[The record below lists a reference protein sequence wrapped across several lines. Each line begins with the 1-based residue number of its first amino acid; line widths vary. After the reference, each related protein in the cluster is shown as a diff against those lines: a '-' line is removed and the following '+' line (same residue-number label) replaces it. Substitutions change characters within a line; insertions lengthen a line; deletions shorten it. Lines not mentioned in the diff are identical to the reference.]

1 MNTLNSTI
9 SYYAQENTL
18 AKWASFSFGM
28 YLFFVFFGTSKPF
41 PDTVPDTG
49 SSNFY
54 NQLLAV
60 FYVISLGTLWGKQDE
75 VLAFIRK
82 EKFLTLLMLW
92 ALASVFWSM
101 EPITSLKRW
110 VGLFGELIV
119 CLAALLH
126 FRWSEVAL
134 RHFRVILA
142 LYFPLTILSVIFV
155 PGAMHIA
162 ADAWRGL
169 EDSKNNL
176 GQIAI
181 FGSLIQIAIISFH
194 KNFRSNIGHYFLLA
208 LALISLAGSKSTT
221 SLLIGVVCLL
231 ILGVWHLGRL
241 IKSGKIAVFYAVIL
255 IIGMGAIAGIIS
267 FFAPEIPAWFFGLFG
282 KDLTFTG
289 RVELWQT
296 VLRMTEGKEWL
307 GWGLG
312 GFWIMDSPHL
322 LPVFQEFVWIPNQ
335 SHQGYI
341 DTFNQMG
348 FVGITLL
355 LLTIA
360 SYFGA
365 LIRLQ
370 RRHVWKWIFFGLI
383 VLNFQESIFFRPRH
397 VSNFLFVFTYLALFT
412 DLLKE
417 KKGMFYS

>member
-1 MNTLNSTI
+1 MNTLNHSI
-9 SYYAQENTL
+9 SLYKEENTL

-41 PDTVPDTG
+41 PDSVPDTG
-49 SSNFY
+49 SSNFM
-54 NQLLAV
+54 NQLLSV

-92 ALASVFWSM
+92 ALASVFWSI
-101 EPITSLKRW
+101 ETVISLKRW
-110 VGLFGELIV
+110 IGLFGEIIV
-119 CLAALLH
+119 CLAAMLH
-126 FRWSEVAL
+126 FKWSEVAL
-134 RHFRVILA
+134 RHFRVVLA
-142 LYFPLTILSVIFV
+142 LYFPLTIVSVIFV

-181 FGSLIQIAIISFH
+181 FGTLILIAIISFH
-194 KNFRSNIGHYFLLA
+194 REFRGNIWHYILLA
-208 LALISLAGSKSTT
+208 MSIISLAGSKSTT
-221 SLLIGVVCLL
+221 SFLIGIVCLGS
-231 ILGVWHLGRL
+231 LGLLQLGKL
-241 IKSGKIAVFYAVIL
+241 MKSGKIAVFYAL
-255 IIGMGAIAGIIS
+255 MLMLGFGAIVGIVS

-296 VLRMTEGKEWL
+296 VLRMTQGKELL

-322 LPVFQEFVWIPNQ
+322 IPVFQEFVWIPNQ

-341 DTFNQMG
+341 DTYNQLG
-348 FVGITLL
+348 IVGLVLL
-355 LLTIA
+355 LFTITN
-360 SYFGA
+360 YFWGLA
-365 LIRLQ
+365 RLQ
-370 RRHVWKWIFFGLI
+370 RRQVWKWIFFGLI

-397 VSNFLFVFTYLALFT
+397 VSNFLFVFTYIALFT

-417 KKGMFYS
+417 KKTMVYG